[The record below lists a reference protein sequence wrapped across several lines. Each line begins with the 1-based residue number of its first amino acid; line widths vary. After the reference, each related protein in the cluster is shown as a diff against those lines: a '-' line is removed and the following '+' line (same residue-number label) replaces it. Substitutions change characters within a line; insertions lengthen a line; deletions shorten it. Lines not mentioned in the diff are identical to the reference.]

1 MKSKQLRSQALYTYP
16 PEIENDPFLPSGMR
30 KKMGSDGT
38 VNVAIWSLSEHHEK
52 VKYTVKVR
60 NSKY

>member
-1 MKSKQLRSQALYTYP
+1 
-16 PEIENDPFLPSGMR
+16 
-30 KKMGSDGT
+30 MGSDGT

-60 NSKY
+60 LQILSLYYFESCAHCLLLV